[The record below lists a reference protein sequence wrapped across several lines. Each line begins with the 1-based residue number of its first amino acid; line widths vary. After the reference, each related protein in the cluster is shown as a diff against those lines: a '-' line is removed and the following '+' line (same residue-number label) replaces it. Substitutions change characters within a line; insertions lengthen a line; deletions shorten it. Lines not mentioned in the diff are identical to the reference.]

1 MKSDYIQE
9 IRRAVKSPEYWFA
22 VALIL
27 ISSGWT
33 AIYNLDKY
41 GALYHTEIGTA
52 EFFYACIIR
61 NTLLQISVPILPAF
75 ASMHASKIYDYSLTN
90 AEKKSKTS
98 RTLSSIT
105 ISASVFFISY
115 LILAAIGLIFYP
127 ASTGD
132 ISNIG
137 GPFSDIYYDRP
148 FSIIPLTI
156 IYYCVFAGV
165 YSLFG
170 MGISMNFKKNELLTF
185 TIPLTYY
192 FCFNYI
198 VELVPVPIRNVLYE
212 VMPLDTFSIF
222 ATDIPLHKK
231 ISEMIFVLV
240 IAIVLIAVAKPNNK
254 ENKCKNEPVTKKYC
268 KTDEMGISKVL

>member
-22 VALIL
+22 VALIF

-41 GALYHTEIGTA
+41 GVLSHTEIGAA

-61 NTLLQISVPILPAF
+61 NTLLQVSVPILPVF
-75 ASMHASKIYDYSLTN
+75 ASMHASKIYDYDLAN
-90 AEKKSKTS
+90 AKKKSKTS
-98 RTLSSIT
+98 RALSSIT

-148 FSIIPLTI
+148 FSIIPLAI
-156 IYYCVFAGV
+156 IYYCVFAGI

-170 MGISMNFKKNELLTF
+170 MGISINFNKSKLLTLV
-185 TIPLTYY
+185 IPLTYY

-198 VELVPVPIRNVLYE
+198 VEFVPVPIRTVLYE
-212 VMPLDTFSIF
+212 VMPLDTFSVF
-222 ATDIPLHKK
+222 ATDIPFQKK
-231 ISEMIFVLV
+231 IIEMIFVLV
-240 IAIVLIAVAKPNNK
+240 IAIVLIAVAKPNIKKAPTKTSGSK
-254 ENKCKNEPVTKKYC
+254 E
-268 KTDEMGISKVL
+268 IL